1 MKISDKTNTV
11 CLNPPLRKMFSIFL
25 LTLALFTS
33 VCAQKNSNPTSK
45 LITQVPFTTFTGGV
59 VVVKAQL
66 VGYPDTLNFIMDT
79 GSGGIS
85 LDSIT
90 CVRLNITPL
99 LTNKFIS
106 GIGGIR
112 QLRYVNDRSLI
123 IGGLRVDSLNFH
135 VSDYDILSSVYGDRI
150 DGIIGLS
157 FYTRYI
163 VKIDY
168 DSNQM
173 YVYSRG
179 NFKYP
184 RGGFTIKPN
193 IVNLPIVGG
202 TLRDVRDI
210 NASFYFDTGAGL
222 CLLLNSDF
230 INDSSI
236 LNSEKKPLPTQA
248 QGMGGKAN
256 MKVTTLK
263 EFKLGP
269 YRFRNIPTH
278 IFDDAYNVTSYPF
291 LAGLIGNDVLRR
303 FNIILNYDKKIF
315 YLTPN
320 SHFRDPFD
328 YSYTGLGLYWI
339 EGEIRV
345 GDVMK
350 DSPADKAGFKVDD
363 VVIGINNN
371 MSQNLQLYKSMLQN
385 TGERVKILVNRP
397 GGTGMLELNLKVKS
411 IL

>member
-1 MKISDKTNTV
+1 MKIANKTISV
-11 CLNPPLRKMFSIFL
+11 CLSAALRKVSSSFL
-25 LTLALFTS
+25 LTLILSIGVF
-33 VCAQKNSNPTSK
+33 AQKKSNNGPSK
-45 LITQVPFTTFTGGV
+45 LITQIPFTTFTGGV
-59 VVVKAQL
+59 VVIRAIL
-66 VGYPDTLNFIMDT
+66 VGVPDTLNFIMDT

-85 LDSIT
+85 LDSTT
-90 CVRLNITPL
+90 CIRLNITPV
-99 LTNKFIS
+99 LTDRLIT
-106 GIGGIR
+106 GIGGVR
-112 QLRYVNDRSLI
+112 QLKFYNNQSLI
-123 IGGLRVDSLNFH
+123 IGGLKVDSLNFH
-135 VSDYDILSSVYGDRI
+135 VSDYDILSSAYGDRI

-157 FYTRYI
+157 FFSRYI

-168 DSNQM
+168 DSNEM

-184 RGGFTIKPN
+184 KGGFTIKPS
-193 IVNLPIVGG
+193 IVNLPIIGG
-202 TLRDVRDI
+202 TLRDSKQLDVR
-210 NASFYFDTGAGL
+210 FYFDTGAGL
-222 CLLLNSDF
+222 CLLLNSQF
-230 INDSSI
+230 VNDSSI
-236 LNSEKKPLPTQA
+236 LNLDRKPLPTQA

-256 MKVTTLK
+256 MQITTIK

-278 IFDDAYNVTSYPF
+278 IFDDEYNVTSYPF
-291 LAGLIGNDVLRR
+291 LAGLVGNDVLRR
-303 FNIILNYDKKIF
+303 FNIILNYDKKNF

-363 VVIGINNN
+363 IVVGINNN

-385 TGERVKILVNRP
+385 TGDHVKILVNRP
-397 GGTGMLELNLKVKS
+397 QTGMVELTLKVKS
-411 IL
+411 IF